1 MPKIDVEEAI
11 NKRIIMF
18 PMNNKFKTNSK
29 FKDELFENKD
39 ILFSFILQ
47 RGDIRDELILSQ
59 EMEYSK
65 ADVIEDNKFDPF
77 EEFFNE
83 KLVKF
88 ETSKMKRDEVFP
100 VYVNWL
106 KENQYKLNKEL
117 TPKKFTRDMKTK
129 FGVDN
134 IRSGGST
141 YLLGIKWNISCYEI
155 EHEP

>member
-1 MPKIDVEEAI
+1 
-11 NKRIIMF
+11 
-18 PMNNKFKTNSK
+18 
-29 FKDELFENKD
+29 
-39 ILFSFILQ
+39 
-47 RGDIRDELILSQ
+47 
-59 EMEYSK
+59 MEYSK

-155 EHEP
+155 EYEP

>member
-1 MPKIDVEEAI
+1 
-11 NKRIIMF
+11 
-18 PMNNKFKTNSK
+18 
-29 FKDELFENKD
+29 
-39 ILFSFILQ
+39 
-47 RGDIRDELILSQ
+47 
-59 EMEYSK
+59 MEYSK

-106 KENQYKLNKEL
+106 KEYQYKLNKEL

-141 YLLGIKWNISCYEI
+141 YLSGIKWNISCYEI